1 MMKALQLTSEE
12 VTCMVT
18 GISGNGEQVI
28 CAHLVPVRSK
38 GQVLLRELGI
48 SAEDI
53 NSLSNCAF
61 WALGIESAYETLR
74 ISFVKSNPLVD
85 KLYMKIWDDSVK
97 ELPIFARNAHKIGE
111 YDNYELK
118 VGHEI
123 MKRALSYQAYQAYLH
138 WAPNNQLVEES
149 CRYASPG
156 IYKFR
161 KTMDIMRSDYLKA
174 SDGEVSD
181 TGGGGKRKREGK

>member
-1 MMKALQLTSEE
+1 MVKALQLTSDEA
-12 VTCMVT
+12 TCMVT

-48 SAEDI
+48 NAKDI

-61 WALGIESAYETLR
+61 WALGIESAYETLK

-97 ELPIFARNAHKIGE
+97 ELPVFAQSAHKIGE

-118 VGHEI
+118 VGHKI

-149 CRYASPG
+149 CRYASSDIHNFG
-156 IYKFR
+156 
-161 KTMDIMRSDYLKA
+161 KTLDIMRNDYLRA
-174 SDGEVSD
+174 TDSEMSD
-181 TGGGGKRKREGK
+181 TGGEGKRKREWK